1 MKTSSRTII
10 TPAILHSVNTREVW
24 IAITILVTP
33 CGKYHVLLYNQSK
46 YIFACNVLFIS
57 LQLIR
62 YVVCLYILMLGK
74 RYFRIHKFTNDDEER
89 LEDLE
94 MNRAYQMYDKV
105 IGSYLDQFITT
116 EGIYNLRVIF
126 LGPPNTFLFL

>member
-1 MKTSSRTII
+1 
-10 TPAILHSVNTREVW
+10 
-24 IAITILVTP
+24 
-33 CGKYHVLLYNQSK
+33 
-46 YIFACNVLFIS
+46 
-57 LQLIR
+57 
-62 YVVCLYILMLGK
+62 
-74 RYFRIHKFTNDDEER
+74 
-89 LEDLE
+89 